1 MIGQF
6 LLPLEFDLGATFLF
20 ALTGAWVA
28 IRRDY
33 DFIGVFTLALVTG
46 VGGGLLR
53 DTIFIRHEHPA
64 VMEDARYIWAVM
76 AATILATLTVPL
88 ARRFERL
95 VAAVDALALGA
106 YAVVGV
112 EKALATDL
120 SFTASIL
127 VGVVNATGGGLMR
140 DILVRDEP
148 LFFKPGQY
156 YVLAALAGTILFEL
170 LLRYWQMPVQVAA
183 WLSIGVT
190 FLFRMLAIKFNWHTT
205 PMPRWG
211 EQSPP

>member
-6 LLPLEFDLGATFLF
+6 SLPIGFDLGATFLF

-46 VGGGLLR
+46 VGGSLLR
-53 DTIFIRHEHPA
+53 DGIFIQHEHPA
-64 VMEDARYIWAVM
+64 VMEDARYIWVVL
-76 AATILATLTVPL
+76 AATVFGALTVQL
-88 ARRFERL
+88 ARRFDRL
-95 VAAVDALALGA
+95 VATVDALGLGA

-112 EKALATDL
+112 QKALVSGL
-120 SFTASIL
+120 SPTASIL
-127 VGVVNATGGGLMR
+127 IGVINATGGGLIR
-140 DILVRDEP
+140 DVLVRDEP

-156 YVLAALAGTILFEL
+156 YVLAALAGAIIFTLALFFGD
-170 LLRYWQMPVQVAA
+170 MSTPGAA
-183 WLSIGVT
+183 WLSIGAT

-211 EQSPP
+211 